1 MKITWSRVLGVALV
15 AIIVLALG
23 ALEVVNDRVAA
34 ERVRPVLGPSLP
46 AVETWPDQFGAV
58 QLTDMP
64 APYELGL
71 FRAWR
76 TACRRLSG
84 VNGLESTGT
93 RDAARNPA

>member
-23 ALEVVNDRVAA
+23 ALEVVTDRAA
-34 ERVRPVLGPSLP
+34 IERVRPAIGLP
-46 AVETWPDQFGAV
+46 AVQTWPDQLGPV